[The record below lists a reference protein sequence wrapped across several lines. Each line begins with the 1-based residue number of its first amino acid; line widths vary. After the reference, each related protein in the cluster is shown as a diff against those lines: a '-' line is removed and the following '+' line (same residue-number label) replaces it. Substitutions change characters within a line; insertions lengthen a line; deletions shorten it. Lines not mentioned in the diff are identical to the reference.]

1 MIVFLDV
8 IRLDTVTARVR
19 TPSQSP
25 ANNYEGI
32 IVMTTTGETARPLP
46 LLGQAVG
53 QAQASLTR
61 LLTGILARTGTSHQV
76 WLGLQRLNAL
86 GGRSAREAYEADL
99 SYWLQL
105 DGPAAARLVG
115 AILLYRDAGFT
126 LAEQKALMASGA
138 SGSGEWGRLAR
149 RKLAELDEQ
158 IARAQAARE
167 AIEHGLRCPH
177 EDITQCPNF
186 TAGVTARLAGQPLS
200 RSHRA
205 LHGQPPGN

>member
-1 MIVFLDV
+1 MIAFLDV
-8 IRLDTVTARVR
+8 IGLDTVTAPAR

-25 ANNYEGI
+25 VNNYEGI

-105 DGPAAARLVG
+105 DGPAAARL
-115 AILLYRDAGFT
+115 AGDVVAAGLAAGGDGSIALSARGRALRKEVLAASAKVTGPMLATIDRADLDTTVRT
-126 LAEQKALMASGA
+126 LETITS
-138 SGSGEWGRLAR
+138 LAR
-149 RKLAELDEQ
+149 ETSDTE
-158 IARAQAARE
+158 
-167 AIEHGLRCPH
+167 
-177 EDITQCPNF
+177 
-186 TAGVTARLAGQPLS
+186 
-200 RSHRA
+200 
-205 LHGQPPGN
+205 GNR

>member
-53 QAQASLTR
+53 QAQASLTK
-61 LLTGILARTGTSHQV
+61 LLTGILAGTGTSHQV

-105 DGPAAARLVG
+105 DGPAAARL
-115 AILLYRDAGFT
+115 AGDVVAAG
-126 LAEQKALMASGA
+126 LAASGDDGSVALSARGRALREVLAA
-138 SGSGEWGRLAR
+138 SAQVTGPMLATIDRAELDTTIRTLEKITRLAR
-149 RKLAELDEQ
+149 ETSDTE
-158 IARAQAARE
+158 
-167 AIEHGLRCPH
+167 
-177 EDITQCPNF
+177 
-186 TAGVTARLAGQPLS
+186 
-200 RSHRA
+200 
-205 LHGQPPGN
+205 GNR